1 MDAERQKRS
10 RDVQKS
16 GRGGQSRSKARIKK
30 TKQNKSA
37 RTTPVSSEDGGTS
50 VAKSTR
56 SKSQSKSGKHDG
68 TLPHTQPLNDAV
80 CSVKPKDCEVR
91 QTIALSRQKVPKQLS
106 LVMLSI
112 NGQSTNFLLDV
123 VDIDAIVQQSVRTT
137 ATAARLWVQSK
148 YILDI
153 MIYMKPKRA
162 NRNIYVM
169 EITTKKASSTLYPGS
184 RAGYKLRS
192 IRYRGINTSIRG
204 KYKVHR
210 QRRRKDGRKRRRVLA
225 VTALI
230 NIGHGNKSRQQGG
243 ITGAGNTRLSTPESA
258 RGYLG
263 GTVLYDP
270 GAPAARPAGPGLP
283 AGGDAAD
290 YD

>member
-1 MDAERQKRS
+1 M
-10 RDVQKS
+10 
-16 GRGGQSRSKARIKK
+16 
-30 TKQNKSA
+30 
-37 RTTPVSSEDGGTS
+37 
-50 VAKSTR
+50 
-56 SKSQSKSGKHDG
+56 
-68 TLPHTQPLNDAV
+68 LN
-80 CSVKPKDCEVR
+80 
-91 QTIALSRQKVPKQLS
+91 
-106 LVMLSI
+106 I
-112 NGQSTNFLLDV
+112 NGQSINALLNV
-123 VDIDAIVQQSVRTT
+123 VDIDAIVQHSVRTT

-162 NRNIYVM
+162 NRNIYAV
-169 EITTKKASSTLYPGS
+169 EITTRKASSVSYPGS
-184 RAGYKLRS
+184 RAGYKLRK
-192 IRYRGINTSIRG
+192 IRYRGPNMSIIRG

-210 QRRRKDGRKRRRVLA
+210 QRRRKGGRKRRRVLA

-230 NIGHGNKSRQQGG
+230 NTGRGNKSRQQGG
-243 ITGAGNTRLSTPESA
+243 VTGAGNTRLLTPESA

-270 GAPAARPAGPGLP
+270 GAPAARHAGPGLP

>member
-1 MDAERQKRS
+1 M
-10 RDVQKS
+10 
-16 GRGGQSRSKARIKK
+16 G
-30 TKQNKSA
+30 
-37 RTTPVSSEDGGTS
+37 
-50 VAKSTR
+50 
-56 SKSQSKSGKHDG
+56 
-68 TLPHTQPLNDAV
+68 
-80 CSVKPKDCEVR
+80 
-91 QTIALSRQKVPKQLS
+91 
-106 LVMLSI
+106 
-112 NGQSTNFLLDV
+112 
-123 VDIDAIVQQSVRTT
+123 
-137 ATAARLWVQSK
+137 
-148 YILDI
+148 
-153 MIYMKPKRA
+153 
-162 NRNIYVM
+162 
-169 EITTKKASSTLYPGS
+169 
-184 RAGYKLRS
+184 
-192 IRYRGINTSIRG
+192 IRG
-204 KYKVHR
+204 KCKVHR

>member
-1 MDAERQKRS
+1 MRQS
-10 RDVQKS
+10 MNV
-16 GRGGQSRSKARIKK
+16 
-30 TKQNKSA
+30 
-37 RTTPVSSEDGGTS
+37 
-50 VAKSTR
+50 
-56 SKSQSKSGKHDG
+56 
-68 TLPHTQPLNDAV
+68 LLN
-80 CSVKPKDCEVR
+80 
-91 QTIALSRQKVPKQLS
+91 
-106 LVMLSI
+106 
-112 NGQSTNFLLDV
+112 V
-123 VDIDAIVQQSVRTT
+123 VDIDAIVQHSVRTT

-162 NRNIYVM
+162 NRNIYAV
-169 EITTKKASSTLYPGS
+169 EITTRKASSVSNPGG
-184 RAGYKLRS
+184 RAGYKLRK
-192 IRYRGINTSIRG
+192 IKYRGLNMSIRG
-204 KYKVHR
+204 KYKVYR
-210 QRRRKDGRKRRRVLA
+210 QHRRKGGRKRRRVLA

-230 NIGHGNKSRQQGG
+230 NTGSGNKSRQQGEV
-243 ITGAGNTRLSTPESA
+243 TGAGNTRLLTPESA